1 MPDSVCDS
9 KLLKK
14 TMDENRRIIAQADEK
29 IEKVALQITNGVYPK
44 EGVTPVSHFIGLLG
58 QRLWFYH
65 KTNGYSKKLKI
76 DNHCVGC
83 GKCVSVCPMKNLT
96 LQNKKAVPDDRCTMC
111 YRCISLCPKKA
122 ITLLGDEVVE
132 QYRIEKYR

>member
-1 MPDSVCDS
+1 M
-9 KLLKK
+9 
-14 TMDENRRIIAQADEK
+14 
-29 IEKVALQITNGVYPK
+29 ALPITNDVYPQ
-44 EGVTPVSHFIGLLG
+44 EGVAPVSHFIGLLG
-58 QRLWFYH
+58 QRLWFYQ

-83 GKCVSVCPMKNLT
+83 GKCVSVCPMKNLA
-96 LQNKKAVPDDRCTMC
+96 LHNKKAVPDDRCTMC